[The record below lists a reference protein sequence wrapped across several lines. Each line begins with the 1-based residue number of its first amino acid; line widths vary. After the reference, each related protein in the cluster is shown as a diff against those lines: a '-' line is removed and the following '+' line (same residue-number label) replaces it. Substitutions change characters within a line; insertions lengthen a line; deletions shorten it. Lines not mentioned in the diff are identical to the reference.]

1 VKVYD
6 SVRKGTLVRS
16 SRGTREGGIQAIQ
29 RQPSHTVKEEI
40 AMTQER
46 KKVGAKLEEHLKPEE
61 LKKKK
66 KVGELDDTELDG
78 ISGGEGMDTGKIIP

>member
-1 VKVYD
+1 MIGPIE
-6 SVRKGTLVRS
+6 STLVRS
-16 SRGTREGGIQAIQ
+16 SRGPREERIREDRRQAPHII
-29 RQPSHTVKEEI
+29 RRRA
-40 AMTQER
+40 AMTQEQ
-46 KKVGAKLEEHLKPEE
+46 KKVGAKLEENLKPEE

>member
-1 VKVYD
+1 MKLYATD
-6 SVRKGTLVRS
+6 WLGSVQSMITL
-16 SRGTREGGIQAIQ
+16 E
-29 RQPSHTVKEEI
+29 K
-40 AMTQER
+40 
-46 KKVGAKLEEHLKPEE
+46 E